1 MKSSMKHR
9 LLPLFAALVL
19 GGCARQEPLASAMPL
34 APTQW
39 QHAAQA
45 ATPISSDWWHG
56 FANAEL
62 DRLVEQA
69 LQANDDLAAAVAR
82 VRQAEASAR
91 MAGAPLL
98 PLLDGNLGAGREGRL
113 GGDAEVAGTRYSAG
127 LAASYEVDLWGRLHA
142 GRDSALAQLQASQ
155 FDRAALQITLSA
167 GVVSSWLQRVGLDQR
182 LRIAVLNL
190 DNAERVLRTV
200 ESRQSAGAATRLE
213 LAQQRGVVAE
223 QRRALA
229 ALSQQSE
236 DSRVALAVLLG
247 QGSSAQLG
255 LAEQQLEALHLPTV
269 AAGVPSELLLRRPDL
284 ARAEAQLAAARAD
297 VQAARAALLP
307 RLNLTANAG
316 GNARRVSDVFADPV
330 YSLAAA
336 LVAPIFDGGYLA
348 ANRDLAVARHAE
360 LLADYRSQVVSAF
373 ADVQLA
379 LNALAGIEAQ
389 WQAQQ
394 AVLEQAELAFRLSES
409 RYRAGAETLL
419 TLLDT
424 QRTLY
429 AAQDD
434 SAQLQLAR
442 LQAGVALYR
451 ALGGGWQA
459 SDLATLSE

>member
-1 MKSSMKHR
+1 MPNKVKPQMSYR
-9 LLPLFAALVL
+9 LLSLPLLLALH
-19 GGCARQEPLASAMPL
+19 GCTSQEPAVVTPA
-34 APTQW
+34 APAQW
-39 QHAAQA
+39 QHAPLVSAQVA
-45 ATPISSDWWHG
+45 PNWWQG

-62 DRLVEQA
+62 DRLVDQA
-69 LQANDDLAAAVAR
+69 LVANDDLAAAVAR

-98 PLLDGNLGAGREGRL
+98 PQLDGTLGAGREGRL
-113 GGDAEVAGTRYSAG
+113 GGDAEVAGNSYSAG
-127 LAASYEVDLWGRLHA
+127 LAASYEVDLWGRINA
-142 GRDSALAQLQASQ
+142 GRDSALADLRASQ
-155 FDRAALQITLSA
+155 FDRAALQVTLSA

-182 LRIAVLNL
+182 LCIAGLNL

-200 ESRQSAGAATRLE
+200 ESRQRAGAATSLE

-229 ALSQQSE
+229 ALSQQTE

-247 QGSSAQLG
+247 QSSSGQLG
-255 LAEQQLEALHLPTV
+255 LAEQQLEALQLPPIS
-269 AAGVPSELLLRRPDL
+269 AGVPSDLLLRRPDL
-284 ARAEAQLAAARAD
+284 ARAEAQLAAADAD
-297 VQAARAALLP
+297 VQVARAALLP
-307 RLNLTANAG
+307 RLNLTATAG
-316 GNARRVSDVFADPV
+316 GSAERISDVFADPV
-330 YSLAAA
+330 YSLGSA
-336 LVAPIFDGGYLA
+336 LLAPIFDGGYLA
-348 ANRDLAVARHAE
+348 ASRDLAEAQREE
-360 LLADYRSQVVSAF
+360 LLVAYRSSIVSAF

-379 LNALAGIEAQ
+379 LNGLAGVEAQ

-409 RYRAGAETLL
+409 RYRAGADTLL

-451 ALGGGWQA
+451 ALGGGWQV
-459 SDLATLSE
+459 DATAR

>member
-1 MKSSMKHR
+1 MKPSMNTR
-9 LLPLFAALVL
+9 LLSLFAALVL
-19 GGCARQEPLASAMPL
+19 AGCARQEPLVSATPV

-45 ATPISSDWWHG
+45 TTPISSDWWHG

-62 DRLVEQA
+62 DRLVAQA
-69 LQANDDLAAAVAR
+69 LLANDDLAAAVAR

-98 PLLDGNLGAGREGRL
+98 PQLDGKLGAGRDGRL
-113 GGDAEVAGTRYSAG
+113 GGNAEVAGNNYSAG
-127 LAASYEVDLWGRLHA
+127 LAASYEVDLWGRLNA
-142 GRDSALAQLQASQ
+142 GQDAALAELRASD
-155 FDRAALQITLSA
+155 FDRAALQVTLSA

-200 ESRQSAGAATRLE
+200 ESRQNAGAATRLE

-229 ALSQQSE
+229 ALSQQTE

-247 QGSSAQLG
+247 QSSSAALG
-255 LAEQQLEALHLPTV
+255 LAEQQLGDLQLPTV
-269 AAGVPSELLLRRPDL
+269 ATGVPSELLLRRPDL
-284 ARAEAQLAAARAD
+284 ARAEAQLVAADAN

-307 RLNLTANAG
+307 RLSLTATAG
-316 GNARRVSDVFADPV
+316 GNAGRAADVFADPL
-330 YSLAAA
+330 YSLGAA

-348 ANRDLAVARHAE
+348 ASRDLAVARQQE
-360 LLADYRSQVVSAF
+360 LLANYRSQIIGAF

-451 ALGGGWQA
+451 VLGGGWQA
-459 SDLATLSE
+459 SDLAAVSE

>member
-19 GGCARQEPLASAMPL
+19 GGCARQEPLASATPL

-98 PLLDGNLGAGREGRL
+98 PQLDGNLGAGREGRL
-113 GGDAEVAGTRYSAG
+113 GGDAEVAGTGYSAG
-127 LAASYEVDLWGRLHA
+127 LAASYEVDLWGRLHV

-247 QGSSAQLG
+247 QGSSARLG

-269 AAGVPSELLLRRPDL
+269 AAGVPSELLVRRPDL
-284 ARAEAQLAAARAD
+284 ARAEAQLAAANAD

-316 GNARRVSDVFADPV
+316 GNARRVADVFADPV

>member
-1 MKSSMKHR
+1 MSYR
-9 LLPLFAALVL
+9 LLSLSILLVL
-19 GGCARQEPLASAMPL
+19 HGCVSQEPLATPTPA
-34 APTQW
+34 APTRW
-39 QHAAQA
+39 QHAPQT
-45 ATPISSDWWHG
+45 ATPISADWWQG
-56 FANAEL
+56 FANPEL
-62 DRLVEQA
+62 DRLVTEA
-69 LQANDDLAAAVAR
+69 LRGNDDLAAAVAR

-98 PLLDGNLGAGREGRL
+98 PQLDGYLGAGHDSRL
-113 GGDAEVAGTRYSAG
+113 GGDADVAGSRYSAG

-142 GRDSALAQLQASQ
+142 GRDSALADLRASQ
-155 FDRAALQITLSA
+155 FDREALQITLSA

-190 DNAERVLRTV
+190 ANAERVLHTV
-200 ESRQSAGAATRLE
+200 ESRQRAGAATSLE

-229 ALSQQSE
+229 ELGQRSD

-247 QGSSAQLG
+247 QSSSAQLG
-255 LAEQQLEALHLPTV
+255 LVEQQLETLQLPSV
-269 AAGVPSELLLRRPDL
+269 ATGVPSDLLLQRPDL
-284 ARAEAQLAAARAD
+284 ARAEAQLAAADAD
-297 VQAARAALLP
+297 VQVARASLLP
-307 RLNLTANAG
+307 RLTLTASAG
-316 GNARRVSDVFADPV
+316 GSGGRVSEAFADPV
-330 YSLAAA
+330 SSLTAA
-336 LVAPIFDGGYLA
+336 LVAPIFDGGYLVA
-348 ANRDLAVARHAE
+348 SRDLSLAQREE
-360 LLADYRSQVVSAF
+360 LLATYRSQIVSAF

-379 LNALAGIEAQ
+379 LNGLAGVEAQ

-409 RYRAGAETLL
+409 RYRAGADTLL

-459 SDLATLSE
+459 TQLAAVSG